1 MCHKGPINALLQSRS
16 AQFLRF
22 RRQTRNWTCG
32 KQSLRLLQ
40 QYVWCTCTTVAAAPC
55 TVHLHHCCCS
65 TIYGTLASLY
75 ALSAV
80 HLHHYTHYL
89 RYTCTT
95 MRTIYGTLASPYAL
109 STVHLHHYTHQFGS
123 VCIIRHSNN
132 SFMVSLINLSATP
145 NNNNNNKSAATISSF
160 DDTHCFVSLNCS
172 SNCLEWSVCTHC
184 PKALRRPTLMSAPT

>member
-1 MCHKGPINALLQSRS
+1 MTVIHLNKFTAITIPGVCHKGPINALLQSRS

-40 QYVWCTCTTVAAAPC
+40 HHVQYTCTTVAA
-55 TVHLHHCCCS
+55 
-65 TIYGTLASLY
+65 
-75 ALSAV
+75 
-80 HLHHYTHYL
+80 
-89 RYTCTT
+89 
-95 MRTIYGTLASPYAL
+95 AL

-145 NNNNNNKSAATISSF
+145 NNNNNKSAATISSF